1 MDSQITELLG
11 RNRLLD
17 ELLRAGLEV
26 ALPERDR
33 GIDLIAYADL
43 GSKVSAFVARP
54 IQMKAATKANFS
66 ISRKYEKFP
75 DLILAF
81 VWHLDSAEDA
91 RTYALFYDEALAIG
105 ERLGWTATP
114 SWIEQGGYST
124 QRPSPELIALLEG
137 HRMTPQ
143 AWWRKVVDPRA

>member
-1 MDSQITELLG
+1 VDSQVTELLG

-43 GSKVSAFVARP
+43 DSKVSSFVARP
-54 IQMKAATKANFS
+54 IQMKASTRAHFS

-81 VWHLDSAEDA
+81 VWHLGSTEGA

-105 ERLGWTATP
+105 EMLGWTATP
-114 SWIEQGGYST
+114 SWTERGGYST
-124 QRPSPELIALLEG
+124 QRPSQELIALLEG
-137 HRMTPQ
+137 HRMTPH
-143 AWWRKVVDPRA
+143 AWWCKVVDPRA